1 MMWVNNGNINATMF
15 HNSGRMSKHRN
26 SIFLIMDQNGDIQ
39 TDRIL
44 TKFSLNIFPI
54 FGLIL
59 SITLF
64 LISSPG
70 LKFLKNLCHS
80 LLESS
85 SGHMVLMSSFINSL
99 GMTFKKIFIVLL
111 IIFNNACMPISSNL
125 TYVVLIPKK
134 ENPKVVLDFCLIFLC
149 NVCYKI
155 IAKIL
160 AERLKSVLPNLIRKE
175 QTGFIQIRSPPAH
188 NIITI
193 QEVVHSLYQDYSYP
207 LG

>member
-1 MMWVNNGNINATMF
+1 MWVNNGNINATMF

-160 AERLKSVLPNLIRKE
+160 AERLKSVLPNLIGKE
-175 QTGFIQIRSPPAH
+175 
-188 NIITI
+188 
-193 QEVVHSLYQDYSYP
+193 
-207 LG
+207 